1 MKLTLG
7 EIATMFDELNGRII
21 DQKTG
26 ERSKTGLLS
35 QKLSIRIKYILN
47 NQINKKLVD
56 EKKAYDESNLEVF
69 KEMVAE
75 GKGEDKDGQYF
86 IPDEHG
92 IELRARLS
100 ELEKIQKDIEVP
112 ELDIEELF
120 NIETEDYYPILLE
133 KFLKK
138 EKENPTELTVVK

>member
-1 MKLTLG
+1 MKLTLA

-35 QKLSIRIKYILN
+35 QKLSIKVKYILN
-47 NQINKKLVD
+47 NQINKKLAD
-56 EKKAYDESNLEVF
+56 ERKAYDESYIEIF
-69 KEMVAE
+69 KGMVDE
-75 GKGEDKDGQYF
+75 GKGENKDGMYF
-86 IPDEHG
+86 VPEEHNA
-92 IELRARLS
+92 ELRSRLA
-100 ELEKIQKDIEVP
+100 ELEKIEKDVEVP
-112 ELDIEELF
+112 DLDVEELF

-138 EKENPTELTVVK
+138 AEVPTEPKP

>member
-21 DQKTG
+21 DQQTG

-35 QKLSIRIKYILN
+35 QKLSIKIKYILN

-56 EKKAYDESNLEVF
+56 EKKAFDESNLEVF

-75 GKGEDKDGQYF
+75 GKGEEKDGKYF
-86 IPDEHG
+86 IPEEHTP
-92 IELRARLS
+92 ELRFRLA

>member
-1 MKLTLG
+1 MKLTLA
-7 EIATMFDELNGRII
+7 EISLLFDELNGRVI

-26 ERSKTGLLS
+26 ERSKTGLLA
-35 QKLSIRIKYILN
+35 QKLSIKIKYILN

-56 EKKAYDESNLEVF
+56 EKKAFDESSLDIF
-69 KEMVAE
+69 REMISE
-75 GKGEDKDGQYF
+75 GKGEEKEGQYF
-86 IPDEHG
+86 IPEEHTP
-92 IELRARLS
+92 ELRSRLA

-138 EKENPTELTVVK
+138 EKETPTELTVVK

>member
-35 QKLSIRIKYILN
+35 QKLSIKIKYILN

-56 EKKAYDESNLEVF
+56 EKKSFDESNMEVF
-69 KEMVAE
+69 KEMIAE

-86 IPDEHG
+86 IPEEHTP
-92 IELRARLS
+92 ELRSRLS

-120 NIETEDYYPILLE
+120 NIETEDYYPVLLE

-138 EKENPTELTVVK
+138 EKETPTELTVVK